1 MGGKDPKLE
10 KKLIAAASDWKRA
23 VVFTEEKVL
32 ASNWE
37 VQISDLKPF
46 CTAFRDRDAT
56 IAAGFDLQ
64 ADHFDVNRWHDDYS
78 PMLANGRR
86 GDALSGEG
94 IALAK
99 MGTTFVLVTFTYPVV
114 SALAMSQLR
123 DFCRAEFSS

>member
-1 MGGKDPKLE
+1 VSWTRF
-10 KKLIAAASDWKRA
+10 LIIFDFIRYCSRS
-23 VVFTEEKVL
+23 FF
-32 ASNWE
+32 N
-37 VQISDLKPF
+37 
-46 CTAFRDRDAT
+46 AFEDRDAT

-64 ADHFDVNRWHDDYS
+64 AEHFDVNRWHDDYS

-99 MGTTFVLVTFTYPVV
+99 MGSTFVLITFMYPVV

-123 DFCRAEFSS
+123 DFCRKEFSS